1 MKFLITL
8 IPLFILALP
17 LTAEA
22 QYMDVQIN
30 VEPEVLTSV
39 EQDLDFGLLITG
51 TGFQE
56 IPLGS
61 PSMGIFRIRALQ
73 TQSLILNIEYEG
85 ELRSTDPDIVETIPF
100 ELNASYTSDN
110 RNDFRESRPM
120 NGATEEIIIEQSNRN
135 PDSEWSGVYLY
146 MYGGIMLGNIPP
158 GSYRGDIVLTVIYQ

>member
-1 MKFLITL
+1 MKFLTILLPLITL
-8 IPLFILALP
+8 LSV
-17 LTAEA
+17 TAEA
-22 QYMDVQIN
+22 QYMDVLID

-51 TGFQE
+51 SGFQE

-61 PSMGIFRIRALQ
+61 PSMGIFRVRALQ
-73 TQSLILNIEYEG
+73 TQSLILNIDYEN

-100 ELNASYTSDN
+100 ELNASYTRNN